1 MNNWVYVLIAL
12 VVLELLTIPLCIW
25 ANHKQEYTPVCIED
39 TWQFILSIIIWVV
52 GGLALLFTTLA
63 LIIGVP
69 SAKEEYHKYK
79 NKYDYVMQVI
89 ENRSDLENF
98 GITETILEYNEW
110 LESAKA
116 RKEVYGNWS
125 FYRDIDLESMKYL
138 GVEKRE

>member
-12 VVLELLTIPLCIW
+12 IVLLLLTIPLCIW
-25 ANHKQEYTPVCIED
+25 ANRESNKCNEFLDE
-39 TWQFILSIIIWVV
+39 TWQFILSIIIWVA
-52 GGLALLFTTLA
+52 GGLALFFTSLSLT
-63 LIIGVP
+63 IGV
-69 SAKEEYHKYK
+69 STAKVEYQKYK

-89 ENRSDLENF
+89 DNRSDLENF

-138 GVEKRE
+138 GVE